1 MVKLL
6 EEGMTVRHTGEH
18 KATSG
23 KNRLHEVFL
32 GGSKLAFV
40 ISNFKS
46 VCEYGAEGCL
56 YVYVYSILSYSGFY
70 RKHHKLDSR
79 GLGVWGGRS
88 GNLEV
93 R

>member
-1 MVKLL
+1 MA
-6 EEGMTVRHTGEH
+6 VRHMGEP
-18 KATSG
+18 KATHR

-32 GGSKLAFV
+32 GGSKLAFS

-46 VCEYGAEGCL
+46 VCEYGGEGCF
-56 YVYVYSILSYSGFY
+56 YVNVYNILSYSGFY
-70 RKHHKLDSR
+70 RRPHKLDSR

-93 R
+93 G